1 MPSMRADKLKA
12 EQREQQSQALVEE
25 MEACEEAL
33 AQNPSEENVT
43 RYNKI
48 RAELDEAEEVKGR
61 QAMIR
66 SGEKWVEQGEKPS
79 RYFFEANKQQEERK
93 GNTGSTRTEL

>member
-1 MPSMRADKLKA
+1 MPSMRANKLKA

-33 AQNPSEENVT
+33 AQNPSEEKVT

-48 RAELDEAEEVKGR
+48 RAELDEVEEVKGR
-61 QAMIR
+61 QAIIR
-66 SGEKWVEQGEKPS
+66 VNGQKVKIKKSNVKKS
-79 RYFFEANKQQEERK
+79 NA
-93 GNTGSTRTEL
+93 L

>member
-1 MPSMRADKLKA
+1 MRSMCANKLKS
-12 EQREQQSQALVEE
+12 EQRKQQSQALVEE

-33 AQNPSEENVT
+33 AQNPSEENVI

-66 SGEKWVEQGEKPS
+66 SGAKWVEQGEKPS
-79 RYFFEANKQQEERK
+79 KYFLKLISNRK
-93 GNTGSTRTEL
+93 KEKGIQVL